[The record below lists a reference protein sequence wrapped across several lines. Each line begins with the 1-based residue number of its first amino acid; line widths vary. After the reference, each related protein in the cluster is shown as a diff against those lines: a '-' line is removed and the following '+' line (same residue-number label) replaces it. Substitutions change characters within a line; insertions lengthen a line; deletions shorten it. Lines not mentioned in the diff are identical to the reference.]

1 MKKDICVLFDMDG
14 VLLDTETQYDIF
26 WKHTGDRYNV
36 GIQNFEKV
44 IKGTTLPNIIKKY
57 FSELSQ
63 EEQDNI
69 VKATDEFELT
79 MSFHE
84 IPGALSFVDE
94 LKTNGIKVGLVT
106 SSMQTKLDAV
116 NKVQHFDKIFDTLVS
131 GDRVVLGK
139 PNPEC
144 FLLAAKDLGVKP
156 ENCIVF
162 EDSFAGIEA
171 GKAAGMF
178 VIGLS
183 TTHPAEQLKDKT
195 NTIIP
200 NFKDFTLDDLFKLIA
215 K

>member
-1 MKKDICVLFDMDG
+1 MAF
-14 VLLDTETQYDIF
+14 Y
-26 WKHTGDRYNV
+26 W
-36 GIQNFEKV
+36 IQK
-44 IKGTTLPNIIKKY
+44 PNIIKKY
-57 FSELSQ
+57 FSELTQ

-69 VKATDEFELT
+69 VKSTDEFELT

-84 IPGALSFVDE
+84 IPGALKFVDE
-94 LKTNGIKVGLVT
+94 LKANGLKVGLVT

-116 NKVQHFDKIFDTLVS
+116 NKVQHFDKIFDAIVS

-183 TTHPAEQLKDKT
+183 TTHPADQVKEKTSVIISNFNDFNLEKLKS
-195 NTIIP
+195 
-200 NFKDFTLDDLFKLIA
+200 LI
-215 K
+215 